1 MELDYVKLKQIK
13 PAITGYIRKS
23 QVLLKRSGIPDENTV
38 HDIRVLMKKSRALL
52 KLAAPQL
59 DKTYLERNMAELRE
73 VGKIMC
79 SWRETSVQRKIIKDL
94 RKENAGLFSE
104 HSDNRVLTFLLDHQ
118 KASSEVIDDADKKV
132 EQINLLL
139 NKTGFRIRFE
149 PMSMID
155 PKLLIKELEN
165 SYNEVSDLYLVCR
178 NNPRPSDLHKLR
190 RKSKDFLYQLLI
202 FRPLN
207 PTVIKALEKKL
218 DKMTQDLG
226 KFNDLAQLIKSS
238 GYYYR
243 KDENEPAVDE
253 LIVKLREK
261 QDKYMVK
268 VWPVAYK
275 IFCPGQMLVNILGF
289 KLLVI

>member
-226 KFNDLAQLIKSS
+226 KFNDLDQLIKSS
-238 GYYYR
+238 GYYY
-243 KDENEPAVDE
+243 KMDDNDPAVDE
-253 LIVKLREK
+253 LFVKVREK
-261 QDKYMVK
+261 QDRYMCK

-275 IFCPGQMLVNILGF
+275 IFCPGQNLVNILGF

>member
-23 QVLLKRSGIPDENTV
+23 QVLLKRSGIPDENAV

-59 DKTYLERNMAELRE
+59 DKTYLDKNMAELRE

-79 SWRETSVQRKIIKDL
+79 NWRETSVQRKIIKEL
-94 RKENAGLFSE
+94 KKENADLFSV
-104 HSDNRVLTFLLDHQ
+104 HSENRVLTFLLEHQ
-118 KASSEVIDDADKKV
+118 KTSNEFIEDATKTV
-132 EQINLLL
+132 EQIDSLL

-149 PMSMID
+149 SMNMID

-165 SYNEVSDLYLVCR
+165 SYYEISDLYLVCR
-178 NNPRPSDLHKLR
+178 NNPKPLKLHKLR

-207 PTVIKALEKKL
+207 PAVIKALEKKL
-218 DKMTQDLG
+218 DRMTQDLG

-243 KDENEPAVDE
+243 MDDNDPAVDE

-261 QDKYMVK
+261 QDKYMSK

-275 IFCPGQMLVNILGF
+275 IFCPGQNLINILGF